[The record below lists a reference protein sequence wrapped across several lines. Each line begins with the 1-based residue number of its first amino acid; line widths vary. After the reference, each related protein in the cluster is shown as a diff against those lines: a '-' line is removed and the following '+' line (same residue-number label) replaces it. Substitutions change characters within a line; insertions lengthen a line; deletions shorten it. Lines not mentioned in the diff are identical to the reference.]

1 VINLEKTILV
11 ADDNDEIVKILDTY
25 LKREGFNPIN
35 AYDGEDAIKKFK
47 QFNPQLILL
56 DIMMPKIDG
65 YKVCKEIRKQSNT
78 PIIMITAKGED
89 VDKIMGLDLG
99 ADDYVV
105 KPFSPREIIARI
117 NAVLRRITVN
127 DIQKSTILK
136 FNNLQINIGKYEVT
150 INNEP
155 MDLTKKEIEIL
166 WLLASNLDKA
176 FSRNELLDSIW
187 GEDYV
192 GDSRTVDTHIKRL
205 RAKLNVQD
213 SFGWDIKTVWGTG
226 YRFEVKDV

>member
-1 VINLEKTILV
+1 LEKTILV

-25 LKREGFNPIN
+25 LLREGFNPVN
-35 AYDGEDAIKKFK
+35 AYDGEEAIKKFK
-47 QFNPQLILL
+47 QYNPQLVLL

-89 VDKIMGLDLG
+89 ADKIMGLDLG

-117 NAVLRRITVN
+117 NAVLRRIVVD
-127 DIQKSTILK
+127 DIQKSTVLK
-136 FNNLQINIGKYEVT
+136 FNNLQINIGKYEVSLD
-150 INNEP
+150 NKQV
-155 MDLTKKEIEIL
+155 DLTKKEIEIL
-166 WLLASNLDKA
+166 WLLASNSDKA

-187 GEDYV
+187 GEDYL

-205 RAKLNVQD
+205 RAKLKVQD

-226 YRFEVKDV
+226 YRFEAKNA

>member
-1 VINLEKTILV
+1 MEKTILV